1 MKKTKPEEPANDI
14 EYSVLPVEINLYE

>member
-1 MKKTKPEEPANDI
+1 MKKTKPEEPANDV